1 MLDLELPADLDG
13 AVAGSVLAEQQLV
26 APADLFDMPAEATL
40 EKPAE
45 PRPHD
50 LERRPQLDRSH
61 LGVAAQL
68 VDRGG
73 WSVLSGLGA
82 AVISVALL
90 YRPWTA
96 GGIGGGDVKMAAAV
110 AIWVGLG
117 GMSRYALAVAAA
129 GGVIALFMY
138 FSMRKSLRQDV
149 KTNLTLAA
157 LQQTLPTVEVRAAG
171 RPSVPYG
178 LAIAAGVLILLDQR

>member
-1 MLDLELPADLDG
+1 MVIATVWDVAKRRIPNLVTG
-13 AVAGSVLAEQQLV
+13 AVAL
-26 APADLFDMPAEATL
+26 
-40 EKPAE
+40 
-45 PRPHD
+45 
-50 LERRPQLDRSH
+50 

-117 GMSRYALAVAAA
+117 GMIRYALAVAAA
-129 GGVIALFMY
+129 GGIVALVMY
-138 FSMRKSLRQDV
+138 SLSRKAIRQDIR
-149 KTNLTLAA
+149 TNLTLAA
-157 LQQTLPTVEVRAAG
+157 LQQSLPTVEVRGAG

-178 LAIAAGVLILLDQR
+178 LAIAAGAAFALLT

>member
-1 MLDLELPADLDG
+1 LTFPALHLLPLGVCLVIATVWDIARRRIPNVVTG
-13 AVAGSVLAEQQLV
+13 AVAL
-26 APADLFDMPAEATL
+26 
-40 EKPAE
+40 
-45 PRPHD
+45 
-50 LERRPQLDRSH
+50 

-73 WSVLSGLGA
+73 WSAASGLAA

-117 GMSRYALAVAAA
+117 GMIRYALAVAAA
-129 GGVIALFMY
+129 GGVVALVMY
-138 FSMRKSLRQDV
+138 FSSRKSIRQDV

-171 RPSVPYG
+171 RKSVPYG
-178 LAIAAGVLILLDQR
+178 LAIAAGAAFALLT

>member
-1 MLDLELPADLDG
+1 M
-13 AVAGSVLAEQQLV
+13 V
-26 APADLFDMPAEATL
+26 
-40 EKPAE
+40 
-45 PRPHD
+45 
-50 LERRPQLDRSH
+50 
-61 LGVAAQL
+61 AQL

-73 WSVLSGLGA
+73 WSAASGVA
-82 AVISVALL
+82 AAIVSVALL
-90 YRPWTA
+90 YRPWAA

-117 GMSRYALAVAAA
+117 GMIRYALAVAAA
-129 GGVIALFMY
+129 GGIVALVMY
-138 FSMRKSLRQDV
+138 FFSRKAVRQDV

-178 LAIAAGVLILLDQR
+178 LAIAAGAAFALLT